1 MAVMAPGWSVFSS
14 ILGLT
19 VLIQAWVISAQANSS
34 PEIYRDANADIE
46 ARVANLLS
54 RMSLAEKTG
63 QLMQGG
69 MDSWFDVKTG
79 QFNASGL
86 ATSMSTRASQ
96 FYVGY
101 PVPWEVLAKGIR
113 TAQDYLV
120 QNTTLGIPAFV
131 QTEGIHGFLAKDGTI
146 FNSPIAQA
154 CSFNPA
160 LVSRMAGMIAREARA
175 VGVNQ
180 LFAPLGDL
188 ARELRYGR
196 VEETYGEDP
205 FLTGEMAHAYVT
217 GLQAGNVSAMVKHFA
232 GFSAPE
238 QGLNTGPVHGGEREL
253 RTTWL
258 PPFKRAII
266 DAGAYSVMSAYHSYD
281 GVPAVADHH
290 TLTTILRDEWGYKY
304 FVVSDAGA
312 TDRLCTAFRM
322 CRAAPIDKEAVTM
335 YALPAGN
342 DVEMGGGS
350 YNFNAIPQ
358 LVESGKLAM
367 SAVDLAVSRVL
378 RAKFASGIFDN
389 SHSTSSIEEA
399 RSLVHTEEAVSVAKQ
414 LDSESIVLLEN
425 RNSILPL
432 KKDAK
437 IAVIGPMA
445 YEYMNVSPVLSLIYE
460 I

>member
-1 MAVMAPGWSVFSS
+1 MAPGWSLLSR
-14 ILGLT
+14 ILSPTL
-19 VLIQAWVISAQANSS
+19 LIQAWVVFGQANSA
-34 PEIYRDANADIE
+34 PPIYRDTTADIE
-46 ARVANLLS
+46 ARVADLLS
-54 RMSLAEKTG
+54 RMSVADKTA

-69 MDSWFDVKTG
+69 MESWLDVKTG
-79 QFNASGL
+79 EFNTSGL
-86 ATSMSTRASQ
+86 SAAMSTRASQ

-101 PVPWEVLAKGIR
+101 PVPWQVLAKGIR
-113 TAQDYLV
+113 IAQDYLV

-160 LVSRMAGMIAREARA
+160 LVARMAGIIAREARA

-238 QGLNTGPVHGGEREL
+238 QGLNTAPVHGGEREL

-258 PPFKRAII
+258 PPFRRAII

-290 TLTTILRDEWGYKY
+290 TLTTILREEWGYKY

-350 YNFNAIPQ
+350 YNFNAIPL
-358 LVESGKLAM
+358 LVESGKLSMAI
-367 SAVDLAVSRVL
+367 VDQAVSRVL
-378 RAKFASGIFDN
+378 RAKFATGLFENPYSA
-389 SHSTSSIEEA
+389 SSIEEA
-399 RSLVHTEEAVSVAKQ
+399 KDLIHTDEALSVAQQ
-414 LDSESIVLLEN
+414 LDTESIVLLEN
-425 RNSILPL
+425 RNSVLPL

-445 YEYMNVSPVLSLIYE
+445 HGYMNVRNTS
-460 I
+460 